1 MLSEVNIPK
10 VGMHM
15 MEAEISEWLVV
26 DGAFCEAGEP
36 IANIET
42 DKVEQEIPAPTSG
55 YLRIVAGEGDIA
67 PVGAVIGLI
76 ADDVDELPVAG
87 SPRG

>member
-15 MEAEISEWLVV
+15 MEAELTEWLVA
-26 DGAFCEAGEP
+26 DGALCQAGDP

-42 DKVEQEIPAPTSG
+42 DKVEQEIYAPANG
-55 YLRIVAGEGDIA
+55 YLRIVAEVGEIA

-76 ADDVDELPVAG
+76 ADDAGELPEPGNHSA
-87 SPRG
+87 